1 MPSEF
6 PMNDPRGLWQ
16 NQQTEPLKMSANELR
31 TRAQQRQSK
40 ARFEAQLSIVIG
52 LACSVFFAW
61 TFTRAHE
68 ALARMGWGL
77 LSLWGFYAAFHAY
90 KWIRPQNLPRDAPIS
105 TCLEFYRSELER
117 RRAYLRHR
125 WWRSGLPFCIL
136 GMVMVIVGT
145 GARQVSPHPWL
156 NAIPFLGLLAVWA
169 VAFPFVKKKLGQE
182 NLQQEIEE
190 LRAFE
195 MENR

>member
-1 MPSEF
+1 
-6 PMNDPRGLWQ
+6 
-16 NQQTEPLKMSANELR
+16 MSANELR

-40 ARFEAQLSIVIG
+40 ARFEARLSIVIG

-68 ALARMGWGL
+68 ALARVGWVL
-77 LSLWGFYAAFHAY
+77 LSLWGIYAAFHAY
-90 KWIRPQNLPRDAPIS
+90 KWIRPQNLPQDAPINR
-105 TCLEFYRSELER
+105 CLEFYRSELER
-117 RRAYLRHR
+117 RRDYLRHR
-125 WWRSGLPFCIL
+125 WSRSGLPVCIL

-145 GARQVSPHPWL
+145 GAPKVSPHPWM

-169 VAFPFVKKKLGQE
+169 VALPFVKKKLGQE

-195 MENR
+195 IEKG